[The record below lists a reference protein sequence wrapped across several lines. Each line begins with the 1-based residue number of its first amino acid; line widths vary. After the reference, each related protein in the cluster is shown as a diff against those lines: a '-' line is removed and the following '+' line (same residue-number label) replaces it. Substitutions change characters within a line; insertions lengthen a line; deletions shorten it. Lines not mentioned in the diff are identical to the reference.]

1 MYENVLN
8 NIVKVADGIGVL
20 LATPYITIRMME
32 DIGSSDGKHVNNYP
46 WLNYHVNVP

>member
-20 LATPYITIRMME
+20 LATPFITIRMMK
-32 DIGSSDGKHVNNYP
+32 DIGSSDGKNINIYP
-46 WLNYHVNVP
+46 WLNYHMNVP